1 MKSLSI
7 ALKSYITALKFHSLS
22 LKLHSIKLKRNMH
35 EMTVCTF
42 RWDCS
47 LENVNANN
55 PDCEKDKNCE
65 TWKCEKLQWVNGGSK
80 TPHFYYH
87 KMFTL
92 KLFLM
97 LQGWIKDT
105 LTMANEHSET
115 TQAGINRT
123 IQWKQMRNTER
134 CYSFIIFYF
143 YINLEPFNFR
153 QRYKKKIQ
161 LISYFTCQLH
171 YSAILLLCI
180 ESLENKTTI
189 TIFLI

>member
-7 ALKSYITALKFHSLS
+7 ALKSHITALKFHILS

-47 LENVNANN
+47 LENVNANS

-65 TWKCEKLQWVNGGSK
+65 TWKCEKLQWVDGGSK
-80 TPHFYYH
+80 TPYFYYH
-87 KMFTL
+87 NIFTL
-92 KLFLM
+92 KLFLV

-123 IQWKQMRNTER
+123 IQWKQMRHIGR
-134 CYSFIIFYF
+134 CYLFIIFYF
-143 YINLEPFNFR
+143 DINLEPLTVNFFFHV
-153 QRYKKKIQ
+153 
-161 LISYFTCQLH
+161 LITLFRDFVVMYRI
-171 YSAILLLCI
+171 AR
-180 ESLENKTTI
+180 K
-189 TIFLI
+189 